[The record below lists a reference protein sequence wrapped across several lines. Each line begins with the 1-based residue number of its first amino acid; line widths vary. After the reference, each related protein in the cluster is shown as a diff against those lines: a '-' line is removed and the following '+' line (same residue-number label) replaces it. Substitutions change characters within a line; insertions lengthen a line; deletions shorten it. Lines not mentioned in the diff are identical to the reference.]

1 MASFS
6 FTAGAL
12 LSFGRKPPASDAQW
26 AIFADKVGQSVLPF
40 IVRPDRLDAVPF
52 AKLGMRPVRLSDM
65 VPQQG
70 EMWVLFCFKDSFRNA
85 VSPDSPLRT
94 DGFPLVLEWRRG
106 QDDSPL
112 LSCAFHDLA
121 ERVRRQIGEAG
132 RGWGLHPAF
141 NRYADRTSF
150 VDPALFSDAENSLQ
164 VASAWGALAAGLRCC
179 VTGKFPRAWTFP
191 SIQWDWDG
199 RKTLGVAGVA
209 QKLSVAADCG
219 ADTVMVAADQWKGAA
234 KALRELKKGSDGK
247 RFGDLCLYV
256 AKDVP
261 DANAVADDI
270 AWGPSRKRKRKWLF
284 STAAILLFAMT
295 AGLFL
300 WQHNEKDVAVQRQH
314 VVDLPI
320 DTMPRDLRD
329 ADVERALDDLGEL
342 KASIDLPEAQSM
354 FVRQLALRNW
364 LVPIDVRPCEES
376 ATDFTNS
383 CLKCEAQTVS
393 VADEV
398 KQCSMFW
405 VPFDFPVAYVSKGAT
420 LEALDAKSRETKW
433 ESDFQSD
440 TQEMDIVETWRVN
453 PSGLVG
459 IAEVVTMVD
468 GGGLH
473 VTKRELIIK
482 NPFSGQD
489 RWRQETTSEISAFS
503 FSGNGRRFAYALSDG
518 CIFLRE
524 CATGMLVAL
533 PKRFGTPVRA
543 LAFSD
548 DDSVLHVQTDGKD
561 VSLAVVY
568 QLPVD
573 VSDGVGPILVRPAGR
588 DDAQDMRNL
597 CSLLADVGIPD
608 GRAIAD
614 CCKSG
619 GHPGAFMRNALKHS
633 GDRWVNFLWAQ
644 PISDKVGTMLE
655 ESKPG
660 ESKANCQKALDLL
673 PDACRPLTEWLIYS
687 INEIARRNRRRELGC
702 SKWSDQLMRIGFEN
716 DLQATW
722 HGEFVLRYA
731 LRQHPSDAKARE
743 KASIFLERTGRKSI
757 VPLRKCPSVQA
768 ISRTLALKNRD
779 IATLRDKLEEVKKEL
794 AFRRARNDTRFAPQ
808 KGDEVTALW
817 GKMLKL
823 MACGTDE
830 GAIRCLEA
838 YAAAPATID
847 QEGEREKFV
856 PAVRQF
862 ILERKGRKI
871 SGGVVVMRYAPP
883 ATSHRTF
890 DIGDIVVA
898 VNGVRNVSVDGYS
911 QIKKATDGDCVLD
924 ILRYD
929 AASETFRELKVPLAK
944 GQCPVMMRDLAE

>member
-12 LSFGRKPPASDAQW
+12 LSFGRKPPSSAAQW

-40 IVRPDRLDAVPF
+40 IIRSDRLDAVPF

-112 LSCAFHDLA
+112 LSGAFHDLA

-219 ADTVMVAADQWKGAA
+219 ADTVTVAADQWKSAA

-247 RFGDLCLYV
+247 RFGDLRLYV

-270 AWGPSRKRKRKWLF
+270 VWGPSRKRKRELLF

-300 WQHNEKDVAVQRQH
+300 WQHNEKNVAVQRQH

-342 KASIDLPEAQSM
+342 KASMDLPEAQSM

-383 CLKCEAQTVS
+383 CLKCEKPTVS
-393 VADEV
+393 FAGVSV
-398 KQCSMFW
+398 QCNTFW
-405 VPFDFPVAYVSKGAT
+405 IPYGFPVAYVSDGVT
-420 LEALDAKSRETKW
+420 LEALDERSRRSLWKNAFKSDERA
-433 ESDFQSD
+433 
-440 TQEMDIVETWRVN
+440 MNIVGTWRVN

-459 IAEVVTMVD
+459 IAEVCTL
-468 GGGLH
+468 GGESESG
-473 VTKRELIIK
+473 VAKRELVAAD
-482 NPFSGQD
+482 PFSGKEL
-489 RWRQETTSEISAFS
+489 WRLEASSEISAFS
-503 FSGNGRRFAYALSDG
+503 FSCNGRRFAYALLDG
-518 CIFLRE
+518 CVFLRE
-524 CATGMLVAL
+524 CGTGASVAL
-533 PKRFGTPVRA
+533 PKRFGTAIRA

-573 VSDGVGPILVRPAGR
+573 VSDGVGPILVRPTER

-597 CSLLADVGIPD
+597 CSLLAGVGIPD

-619 GHPGAFMRNALKHS
+619 GHSGAFMRNALKHAK
-633 GDRWVNFLWAQ
+633 DRWVNFLWAH
-644 PISDKVGTMLE
+644 PISGKVETMLE

-660 ESKANCQKALDLL
+660 ESKVNCQKALDLL

-687 INEIARRNRRRELGC
+687 INEIACTNAAMKLNCEMGDKR
-702 SKWSDQLMRIGFEN
+702 LMRIGFE
-716 DLQATW
+716 DDPQATW
-722 HGEFVLRYA
+722 HGEFVLRHA
-731 LRQHPSDAKARE
+731 LQQHPSDAKARE
-743 KASIFLERTGRKSI
+743 KAGIFLGRTGRKSI
-757 VPLRKCPSVQA
+757 APLKKC
-768 ISRTLALKNRD
+768 
-779 IATLRDKLEEVKKEL
+779 ATS
-794 AFRRARNDTRFAPQ
+794 N
-808 KGDEVTALW
+808 
-817 GKMLKL
+817 
-823 MACGTDE
+823 
-830 GAIRCLEA
+830 
-838 YAAAPATID
+838 
-847 QEGEREKFV
+847 EGER
-856 PAVRQF
+856 
-862 ILERKGRKI
+862 
-871 SGGVVVMRYAPP
+871 
-883 ATSHRTF
+883 
-890 DIGDIVVA
+890 
-898 VNGVRNVSVDGYS
+898 
-911 QIKKATDGDCVLD
+911 
-924 ILRYD
+924 
-929 AASETFRELKVPLAK
+929 
-944 GQCPVMMRDLAE
+944 